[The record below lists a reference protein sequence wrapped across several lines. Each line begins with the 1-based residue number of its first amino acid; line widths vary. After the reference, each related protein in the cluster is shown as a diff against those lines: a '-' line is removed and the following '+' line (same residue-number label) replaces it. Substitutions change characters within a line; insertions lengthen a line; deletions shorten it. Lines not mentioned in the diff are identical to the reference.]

1 MNWLKK
7 YALYFAWLVSLV
19 GLFVS
24 LFVSEFLSYEPC
36 PLCWYQRIALF
47 PLALLLG
54 IATYRQDKSFVLYGF
69 ALAAMGEFF
78 ALYQVLER
86 RFPAL
91 QTLPLCGSSGR
102 CDEPV
107 FQWFGFLT
115 FPAISAIG
123 FAMIGGLL
131 LAARKRVR
139 SR

>member
-54 IATYRQDKSFVLYGF
+54 IAAYRNDRGIVSYALVLSSFGA
-69 ALAAMGEFF
+69 ALAFLQVSESHFPILQRVWGLCNLGETCDRSFTLFGLVDF
-78 ALYQVLER
+78 A
-86 RFPAL
+86 
-91 QTLPLCGSSGR
+91 S
-102 CDEPV
+102 
-107 FQWFGFLT
+107 
-115 FPAISAIG
+115 
-123 FAMIGGLL
+123 
-131 LAARKRVR
+131 
-139 SR
+139 